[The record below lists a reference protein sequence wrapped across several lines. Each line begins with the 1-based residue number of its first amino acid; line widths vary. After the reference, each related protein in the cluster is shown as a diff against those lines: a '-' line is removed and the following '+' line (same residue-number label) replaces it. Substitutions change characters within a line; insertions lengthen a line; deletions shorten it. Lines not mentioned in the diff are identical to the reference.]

1 MENCAFQLTLTN
13 SKPELYQLLIN
24 DCMRESRVRMSG
36 LQKYSMRVITS
47 HTQHTC
53 NWLLILQKFPCK
65 ASQCTGPHG
74 SQIGAHHLMTLLIVS
89 VGKCAQ
95 LVQPHMN
102 TSKYHSYHYEMHTNT
117 QKHLTD
123 THVLIPSHI
132 HTHTIKHAPPTH
144 RHTHKWLILPGTPCT
159 CKASS
164 VRMSVD
170 HASPSL
176 LT

>member
-1 MENCAFQLTLTN
+1 MTEQLITVMQYTYCALFCFHYCVTVKFVQIKLQMRNGELCLPVTLTN

-36 LQKYSMRVITS
+36 LQKHSMRVITS

-102 TSKYHSYHYEMHTNT
+102 TSKYHSYSLLYAQWNAYKYSKTLDWHTCAHT
-117 QKHLTD
+117 L
-123 THVLIPSHI
+123 
-132 HTHTIKHAPPTH
+132 THTYTH
-144 RHTHKWLILPGTPCT
+144 N
-159 CKASS
+159 
-164 VRMSVD
+164 
-170 HASPSL
+170 
-176 LT
+176 